1 MRSISPSAVA
11 LLCLSSATPALATAP
26 PRPDPQACPQAFSI
40 APTEKGGRTDATVRA
55 AANRGLSYLAQSSL
69 AWTQQH
75 RCFGCHV
82 QAVTLEAMSVGKKHQ
97 YTIDPSHMGAMVKA
111 LKLGVTAGG
120 HNTGIAFEGSA
131 WARYDQWVGNN
142 ETAELLRY
150 AKELQAVQT
159 QAGAINDD
167 DRRLP
172 VTGGTLETTFQA
184 AQTWRQAYARTA
196 DDKWLPPLRR
206 AESYLGAQSASWSK
220 AGSGVYLQDL
230 NFVLLGL
237 LASGVTRTEASA
249 QNLVKLLLARQ
260 NQDGGWGLDRD
271 KNKSDAFAT
280 GQTVYSLKMA
290 GFSDEDSAVARG
302 MRFLVSKQESNGA
315 WRSYHSNQGG
325 AEKAE
330 TMWAVLGLVTVDV
343 TSLAI
348 KGIVDG
354 QHVEPSMTLSAV
366 ATDNQ
371 GGGIKEVGLL
381 IDDLPVRSECG
392 AKLSHQL
399 DTSKLTSGKHIVDFV
414 ATNAKGQQS
423 RRRFEVYAG
432 DVFLTDVAARFD
444 EASQSAVVSLRNI
457 APQSEH
463 SGAVELELF
472 TAQDGADTNPKPK
485 DKVYTASKR
494 GEVGG
499 LSFTWSGKGSDGKAL
514 PRGRYVARLSFRDAA
529 GKVRQTDSA
538 LFLHDSETVQRQHFG
553 EVEGQISLRGGAGSA
568 NTLVELV
575 DEKGRTVQATRTT
588 EQGNYRFKTID
599 KGQYKVRVRK
609 EGFDNLEQPVQAAPA
624 TAPAKAS
631 MSW

>member
-1 MRSISPSAVA
+1 MRPKRRLAIGLFCLATSAPAV
-11 LLCLSSATPALATAP
+11 LALATAP
-26 PRPDPQACPQAFSI
+26 PSPERKICGVSGPATGP
-40 APTEKGGRTDATVRA
+40 EKATRSDQQVRA
-55 AANRGLSYLAQSSL
+55 AASRGLDYLAQSSL
-69 AWTQQH
+69 AWTKQH
-75 RCFGCHV
+75 SCFGCHV

-97 YTIDPSHMGAMVKA
+97 YLIDNANMGAMVKA

-150 AKELQAVQT
+150 AKELVAVQA
-159 QAGAINDD
+159 QNGAINDD

-206 AESYLGAQSASWSK
+206 AEAYLNGQSRGWQKS
-220 AGSGVYLQDL
+220 GSSVYIQDV
-230 NFVLLGL
+230 NYVLLGL

-249 QNLVKLLLARQ
+249 QGLIKQLLSRQ
-260 NQDGGWGLDRD
+260 NQDGGWGLDPS
-271 KNKSDAFAT
+271 KSDAFAT

-302 MRFLVSKQESNGA
+302 IRYLVSKQEQSGA
-315 WRSYHSNQGG
+315 WRTYHSNQGG

-343 TSLAI
+343 TSVAVQ
-348 KGIVDG
+348 GITDG
-354 QHVEPSMTLSAV
+354 QHVEPHMTLTAT

-371 GGGIKEVGLL
+371 GHGIKQVDLL

-392 AKLSHQL
+392 PKLSHQL
-399 DTSKLTSGKHIVDFV
+399 DTGKLASGKHIVDFI

-444 EASQSAVVSLRNI
+444 ESSQSAVVSLRNI
-457 APQSEH
+457 APQSEQ
-463 SGAVELELF
+463 SGAVELELYSVN
-472 TAQDGADTNPKPK
+472 DGSDAKPK
-485 DKVYTASKR
+485 DKVYTTTKR

-499 LSFTWSGKGSDGKAL
+499 LSFTWDGKSSDGKAL
-514 PRGRYVARLSFRDAA
+514 PRGRYVAKLSFRDAA
-529 GKVRQTDSA
+529 GKVRQEGST
-538 LFLHDSETVQRQHFG
+538 LFFHDTETAQRKNYG
-553 EVEGQISLRGGAGSA
+553 EVEGQISLHGGASSA

-575 DEKGRTVQATRTT
+575 DDKGRTVQSTRTT
-588 EQGNYRFKTID
+588 DQGNYRFKTIA

-609 EGFDNLEQPVQAAPA
+609 EGFADLERPLEAAPA
-624 TAPAKAS
+624 AAPAKAS